1 MALYETREY
10 TTTTYEWSLPA
21 DCCDSDFNKVW
32 AAALDTYLRVHG
44 LDESNAPVDGSWIQ
58 SSVVDGRFVLR
69 FEVQS

>member
-21 DCCDSDFNKVW
+21 DCSDSDLNAVRAK
-32 AAALDTYLRVHG
+32 ALDTYLIVHG

-69 FEVQS
+69 FEVQP